1 MIASFLKNKT
11 IESVYCDGNMNF
23 AMQITY
29 LINLRFLSFGKT

>member
-23 AMQITY
+23 AMQ
-29 LINLRFLSFGKT
+29 R